1 MYITCERLLQSNELA
16 HFKVGNQL
24 NSYIEFLSRI
34 FILLLSGLV
43 VKEFFS
49 LLGFLVS
56 ALLEALLYWKEAACF
71 LSKFFRVFG
80 DTKKYVYLNPFVPNA
95 PFLYPLKTSED
106 FMIFWCFQRVEKRC
120 IGNVWVKGRYLYI
133 TSLHPCQTSVSFL

>member
-49 LLGFLVS
+49 LLRFLVS

-71 LSKFFRVFG
+71 LSTFFSVFG

-120 IGNVWVKGRYLYI
+120 IGNVWVKGRCLYI